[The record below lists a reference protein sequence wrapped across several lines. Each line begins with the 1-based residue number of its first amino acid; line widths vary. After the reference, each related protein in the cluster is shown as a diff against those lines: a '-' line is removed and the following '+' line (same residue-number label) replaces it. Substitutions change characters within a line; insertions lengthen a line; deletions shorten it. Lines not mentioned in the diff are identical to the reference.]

1 MKGKLLGCIVVIAA
15 IMVIKSNVF
24 TKKEAINSL
33 ALENIE
39 ALAAGEDSNKNY
51 CLGVGDITCPRT
63 GEKVL
68 IVNQKFNLE

>member
-1 MKGKLLGCIVVIAA
+1 MIAA

-39 ALAAGEDSNKNY
+39 ALASGEDSNKY
-51 CLGVGDITCPRT
+51 SCLGDGDVTCPRT
-63 GEKVL
+63 GEKVF
-68 IVNQKFNLE
+68 VVKQKFNLE